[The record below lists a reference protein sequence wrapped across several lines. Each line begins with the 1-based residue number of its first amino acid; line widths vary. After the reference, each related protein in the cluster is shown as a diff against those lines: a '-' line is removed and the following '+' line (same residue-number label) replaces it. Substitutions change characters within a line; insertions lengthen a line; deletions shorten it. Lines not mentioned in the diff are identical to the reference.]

1 MWERWIDTG
10 LYNRVYAQHH
20 DLRFTV
26 ETATL
31 KIICKNGVC
40 ARFWHDLKRH
50 LTRHYDKLD
59 MVVIDLKILKQ
70 IEDEIAAKEVEK
82 AVEKALKEN

>member
-1 MWERWIDTG
+1 MVVTIF
-10 LYNRVYAQHH
+10 Y
-20 DLRFTV
+20 
-26 ETATL
+26 
-31 KIICKNGVC
+31 KN
-40 ARFWHDLKRH
+40 
-50 LTRHYDKLD
+50 DKLD